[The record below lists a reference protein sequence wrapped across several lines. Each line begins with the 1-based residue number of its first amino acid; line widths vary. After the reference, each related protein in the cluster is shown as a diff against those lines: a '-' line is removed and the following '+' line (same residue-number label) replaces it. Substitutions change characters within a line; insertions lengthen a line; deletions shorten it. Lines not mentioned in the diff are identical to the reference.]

1 VLEQTVQRIEQPPAF
16 HQQSLDSALYI
27 GVALREQCRLSHA
40 WCIGESSA
48 TKKLLHP
55 NQHKPHRKGETNM
68 PLAFIIGTAG
78 SGKSLFTAAFS
89 EWLKT
94 SKQDVAVVNLDPGAL
109 KLPYS
114 PDVDVRNYVDI
125 GDLMEK
131 YGLGPNGALI
141 MAADLIADEI
151 DNITVDIEAAN
162 ADVVLVDTPGQ
173 MELFAFRASGPYIVN
188 ELTREPKAIV
198 YLFDAV
204 FSINPL
210 NYVSNMF
217 LSAAVY
223 NRFFQPQMHLL
234 SKCDLLPEKEVET
247 ITDWAANP
255 RALEDSIEQKLKGTK
270 RLFSINMMHAINQL
284 GIKFL
289 LIPVSAKTNQ
299 GLTNFNTVLERILTG
314 GEKYTY

>member
-1 VLEQTVQRIEQPPAF
+1 
-16 HQQSLDSALYI
+16 
-27 GVALREQCRLSHA
+27 
-40 WCIGESSA
+40 
-48 TKKLLHP
+48 
-55 NQHKPHRKGETNM
+55 M
-68 PLAFIIGTAG
+68 PIAFIIGTAG
-78 SGKSLFTAAFS
+78 SGKSLLTAAFS
-89 EWLKT
+89 EWLKM

-114 PDVDVRNYVDI
+114 PDVDIRNYVDV
-125 GDLMEK
+125 GNLMEK

-151 DNITVDIEAAN
+151 ENISRDIEAAN

-188 ELTREPKAIV
+188 ELTREPRAMV

-223 NRFFQPQMHLL
+223 NRFFQPQVHLL
-234 SKCDLLPEKEVET
+234 SKCDLLPRKEIER
-247 ITDWAANP
+247 ITDWCANP
-255 RALEDSIEQKLKGTK
+255 KALENSIEQLEGTK
-270 RLFSINMMHAINQL
+270 RLFSRNIVHAISQL
-284 GIKFL
+284 GLKFL
-289 LIPVSAKTNQ
+289 LIPVSAKTNE
-299 GLTNFNTVLERILTG
+299 GLINFNTALERILTG
-314 GEKYTY
+314 GEKYTQ